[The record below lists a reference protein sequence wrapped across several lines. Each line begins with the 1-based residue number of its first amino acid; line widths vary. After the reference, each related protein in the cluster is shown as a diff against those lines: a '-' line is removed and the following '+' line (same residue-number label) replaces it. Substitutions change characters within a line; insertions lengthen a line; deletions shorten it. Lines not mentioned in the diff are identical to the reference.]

1 MSDPHVHVLP
11 ANPCIHDL
19 VQLQAGAAPHSV
31 ALVSGNRAVTY
42 GEMNARANQL
52 AHHLQTLGIGPDIP
66 VGICMERSIDLPIA
80 ALAVLKAGGAYLPL
94 DPAYPA
100 PRLSMLLEDS
110 ATPLVITDSTV
121 VRNLPKGKWQTILMD
136 QDLPDGGADSSAP
149 PVSNV
154 SPENLA
160 YIIFTSGSTGRP
172 KGVLISHASLLNLVN
187 WHRRAFN
194 VTPTDK
200 ATLQA
205 SPGFDAAVWE
215 TWPYLAAGASL
226 HIVDDTVRATPDALR
241 DWILRTG
248 ITISFLPTVIAESLI
263 EMPWPQKSAFRLLLT
278 GADTLRRRPPQN
290 LPFSLINNYGPTE
303 CAVVATS
310 GKICSQ
316 HQLTQDQP
324 TDDQIMN
331 DQLTNDTHADDLPS
345 IGRPIDNVTLY
356 VVDQQ
361 LRRVP
366 DGTPGELLIGGRG
379 VGRGYLNSPSLNAE
393 KFISDTFSDVPE
405 ARLYRTGDLG
415 RILPDGQI
423 AFMGRIDDQIK
434 VMGHRIEPNEIVTVL
449 NRHPKIETSF
459 VCTYADASGNQR
471 LVAYIVSANNT
482 TPEPGDLRDFLS
494 GYLPAHMV
502 PATFVQLSRLPLSAH
517 GKLDRTALPHP
528 TADNILR
535 AESPEANSPEAE
547 APQSPLEGHLSVVLS
562 GLLGVSKVAS
572 DDNFFTLGGHSL
584 MGAQLI
590 AKIRENF
597 GVELSLRTLFE
608 EPTPRGMSLEIERL
622 IHARLA
628 SMSEDEA
635 QRLLASS
642 GSGF

>member
-1 MSDPHVHVLP
+1 MSDPHIHVLP

-19 VQLQAGAAPHSV
+19 VQLQAAAAPHSV
-31 ALVSGNRAVTY
+31 ALVSGNRSATY
-42 GEMNARANQL
+42 GEMNDRANQL

-110 ATPLVITDSTV
+110 ATPLLITNSTV
-121 VRNLPKGKWQTILMD
+121 ARNLPKGKWQTILMD
-136 QDLPDGGADSSAP
+136 QDLPDSGADFSAP
-149 PVSNV
+149 LPSKTT
-154 SPENLA
+154 PENLA

-172 KGVLISHASLLNLVN
+172 KGVLISHASLLNLVS

-316 HQLTQDQP
+316 NQLT
-324 TDDQIMN
+324 N
-331 DQLTNDTHADDLPS
+331 DQLTNDTHASDLPS
-345 IGRPIDNVTLY
+345 IGRPIDNVTVY
-356 VVDQQ
+356 VVDEQ
-361 LRRVP
+361 LQRVP

-379 VGRGYLNSPSLNAE
+379 VGRGYLNSPTLNAE
-393 KFISDTFSDVPE
+393 KFIPDTFSDVPE

-415 RILPDGQI
+415 RILPNGQI

-459 VCTYADASGNQR
+459 VCSYADASGHQR
-471 LVAYIVSANNT
+471 LVAYVVSANNT
-482 TPEPGDLRDFLS
+482 PPKPGDLRDFLS

-502 PATFVQLSRLPLSAH
+502 PSTFVQLSHLPLSTH

-535 AESPEANSPEAE
+535 ADSPEAE
-547 APQSPLEGHLSVVLS
+547 APPSPLEGPLSVVLS
-562 GLLGVSKVAS
+562 GLLGVSQVAS

-628 SMSEDEA
+628 TMSEDEA

-642 GSGF
+642 GPGF

>member
-1 MSDPHVHVLP
+1 MSDPFFYEP
-11 ANPCIHDL
+11 CSQDPCIHDL

-31 ALVSGNRAVTY
+31 ALVCGNRSVTY

-52 AHHLQTLGIGPDIP
+52 AHHLQRLGVGPDIP
-66 VGICMERSIDLPIA
+66 VGICMERCIDLPIA

-110 ATPLVITDSTV
+110 RTPLVITHSNIAG
-121 VRNLPKGKWQTILMD
+121 NLPKGKWQTIFMD
-136 QDLPDGGADSSAP
+136 QDLPDSGADFSAP

-154 SPENLA
+154 TPENLA

-172 KGVLISHASLLNLVN
+172 KGVQISHASLLNLVN

-241 DWILRTG
+241 DWILGTG

-278 GADTLRRRPPQN
+278 GADTLRRRPPQD
-290 LPFSLINNYGPTE
+290 LPFSLVNNYGPTE

-310 GKICSQ
+310 GEICSQ
-316 HQLTQDQP
+316 NQLTS
-324 TDDQIMN
+324 
-331 DQLTNDTHADDLPS
+331 DQLTNDTHASDLPS
-345 IGRPIDNVTLY
+345 IGWPIDNVTIY
-356 VVDQQ
+356 VVDEQ
-361 LRRVP
+361 LQRVP

-379 VGRGYLNSPSLNAE
+379 VGRGYLNSPTLHAE
-393 KFISDTFSDVPE
+393 KFLPDTFSDAPG

-415 RILPDGQI
+415 RILPDCQI

-459 VCTYADASGNQR
+459 VCSYADASGNQR
-471 LVAYIVSANNT
+471 LVAYVVSANNT
-482 TPEPGDLRDFLS
+482 PPNPGDLRDFLS
-494 GYLPAHMV
+494 GHLPAHMV
-502 PATFVQLSRLPLSAH
+502 PSTFVQLSHLPLSTH

-528 TADNILR
+528 SADNILR
-535 AESPEANSPEAE
+535 ESPEAE

-562 GLLGVSKVAS
+562 GLLGVSQVAS

-642 GSGF
+642 GPGF

>member
-1 MSDPHVHVLP
+1 MSDPFFYEP
-11 ANPCIHDL
+11 CSQDPCIHDL
-19 VQLQAGAAPHSV
+19 VQLQSNAAPHSV
-31 ALVSGNRAVTY
+31 ALASGNRTVTY

-52 AHHLQTLGIGPDIP
+52 AHYLQRLGVGPEIP
-66 VGICMERSIDLPIA
+66 VGICLERSIELPIA
-80 ALAVLKAGGAYLPL
+80 ALAILKAGGAYLPL

-110 ATPLVITDSTV
+110 RTPLVITHSNIAG
-121 VRNLPKGKWQTILMD
+121 NLPKGKWQTIFMD
-136 QDLPDGGADSSAP
+136 QDLPDSGADFSAP
-149 PVSNV
+149 PVSKAT
-154 SPENLA
+154 PENLA

-172 KGVLISHASLLNLVN
+172 KGVQISHASLLNLVN

-200 ATLQA
+200 AALQA

-215 TWPYLAAGASL
+215 TWPYLAVGASL
-226 HIVDDTVRATPDALR
+226 HIVDDTVRATPGALR
-241 DWILRTG
+241 DWILGTG

-316 HQLTQDQP
+316 HQLT
-324 TDDQIMN
+324 
-331 DQLTNDTHADDLPS
+331 NDTHASDLPS
-345 IGRPIDNVTLY
+345 IGRPVDNVTLY
-356 VVDQQ
+356 VVDEQ
-361 LRRVP
+361 LQRVP
-366 DGTPGELLIGGRG
+366 DGTPGELLIGGQG
-379 VGRGYLNSPSLNAE
+379 VGRGYLNSPTLNAE
-393 KFISDTFSDVPE
+393 KFLPDTFSDVPG

-449 NRHPKIETSF
+449 NRHPKIEASF
-459 VCTYADASGNQR
+459 VCSYADASGNQR
-471 LVAYIVSANNT
+471 LAAYIVSANNT
-482 TPEPGDLRDFLS
+482 PPKPSDLRDFLS

-502 PATFVQLSRLPLSAH
+502 PSTFVQLSHLPLSAH

-535 AESPEANSPEAE
+535 AESPE

>member
-1 MSDPHVHVLP
+1 MSDL
-11 ANPCIHDL
+11 CIHDL
-19 VQLQAGAAPHSV
+19 VQLQANAAPNAV
-31 ALVSGNRAVTY
+31 ALLSGDRRVTY

-52 AHHLQTLGIGPDIP
+52 AHYLRSLGIGPDVP
-66 VGICMERSIDLPIA
+66 VAICIERSVDLPIA

-94 DPAYPA
+94 DPTYPSR
-100 PRLSMLLEDS
+100 RLSMLLEDS
-110 ATPLVITDSTV
+110 GTPLVITQSSV
-121 VRNLPKGKWQTILMD
+121 AGSVPQGKWKTILLD
-136 QDLPDGGADSSAP
+136 QVGVDNTSNSAAP
-149 PVSNV
+149 PAANTK
-154 SPENLA
+154 PENLA

-172 KGVLISHASLLNLVN
+172 KAVQISHGSLLNLVN
-187 WHRRAFN
+187 WHRRAFE
-194 VTPTDK
+194 VSPADK

-215 TWPYLAAGASL
+215 TWPYLVAGACL
-226 HIVDDTVRATPDALR
+226 YVIDETLRATPDALR
-241 DWILRTG
+241 DWIVCTG

-263 EMPWPQKSAFRLLLT
+263 DLQWPPKSAFRILLT
-278 GADTLRRRPPQN
+278 GADTLRRRPRQN
-290 LPFSLINNYGPTE
+290 LPFSLVNNYGPTE
-303 CAVVATS
+303 CTVVATS
-310 GKICSQ
+310 GKISASNNS
-316 HQLTQDQP
+316 HHGA
-324 TDDQIMN
+324 N
-331 DQLTNDTHADDLPS
+331 DLPS
-345 IGRPIDNVTLY
+345 IGRPIDNVTIY
-356 VVDQQ
+356 VVDEQ

-366 DGTPGELLIGGRG
+366 DGTPGELLIGGQG
-379 VGRGYLNSPSLNAE
+379 VGRGYLNSPTLTAE
-393 KFISDTFSDVPE
+393 KFLPDTCSGISG

-449 NRHPKIETSF
+449 NRHPKIEASF
-459 VCTYADASGNQR
+459 VCSYADASGNQR
-471 LVAYIVSANNT
+471 LVAYVISANNT
-482 TPEPGDLRDFLS
+482 APKPGDLRDFLS
-494 GYLPAHMV
+494 GHLPAHMV
-502 PATFVQLSRLPLSAH
+502 ASTFVQLSHLPLSAH

-535 AESPEANSPEAE
+535 AESPEAE
-547 APQSPLEGHLSVVLS
+547 APPSPLEGHLSVVLS
-562 GLLGVSKVAS
+562 GLLGVSQVAS

-628 SMSEDEA
+628 AMSEDEA

-642 GSGF
+642 GPGF